1 MSFQLQGDGLRSP
14 ALGVVLGVEGKPH
27 SVFKPRQAAALHGS
41 GMDKDI
47 APAIIRRDEA
57 EALVLVEEFDLPC
70 ASHVIFPGLYGQSP
84 ATTQDV
90 TTVDLRKAALHS
102 GQMLRTTLI
111 LLLALSCPAYAA
123 DKTLTLY
130 YPVKGT
136 TAKEINADIKKNGT
150 RIARSIPYSFTAIA
164 TKVTKPVDKSRGKC
178 RYKSYRISAI
188 YTYVLPKLSSTKGMS
203 KTTLSNW
210 NALTKLLAAHE
221 PLHRT
226 NWRGCFTKFEGRA
239 TEVMAR
245 DCDALSKKVD
255 RLFTKEKLA
264 CLRNDR
270 EIDARY
276 LRELWKQP
284 FVREGFG
291 NSTDLGRNIFALFG
305 RKTP

>member
-1 MSFQLQGDGLRSP
+1 MQGDRLWPP

-27 SVFKPRQAAALHGS
+27 AVFKPRQPAALHGS
-41 GMDKDI
+41 GMDKHI
-47 APAIIRRDEA
+47 AAAIIRRDEA

-123 DKTLTLY
+123 DKALTIY

-136 TAKEINADIKKNGT
+136 TAKEINADIKKNGP
-150 RIARSIPYSFTAIA
+150 RLARGVPYAFTIIA
-164 TKVTKPVDKSRGKC
+164 TKTSKPVIKANGKC
-178 RYKSYRISAI
+178 HYKSYRIAAI
-188 YTYVLPKLSSTKGMS
+188 FSYVLPKLSSAKGMS
-203 KTTLSNW
+203 KTTLANW
-210 NALTKLLAAHE
+210 NALTKSLASHE
-221 PLHRT
+221 KLHRT
-226 NWRGCFTKFEGRA
+226 NWRGCFDKFEGKA
-239 TEVMAR
+239 TEVTAK
-245 DCDALSKKVD
+245 DCDALAKKVE
-255 RLFTKEKLA
+255 RLFTKEKLS

-270 EIDARY
+270 EIDAKYR
-276 LRELWKQP
+276 RELWQQP

-291 NSTDLGRNIFALFG
+291 DSTGVGRNIFALFG
-305 RKTP
+305 RKGP